1 MDLFV
6 DIETVPD
13 MAAPD
18 YADANMRI
26 EQGALTRQSDPDTYW
41 KVRKGALS
49 AVDGKVILITYQL
62 GEHGP
67 VRRLAEWESD
77 EKTILAEFYGVLSRF
92 QRFRGF
98 RIIGHN
104 LTRFD
109 LPFLYTRM
117 LHHNI
122 DGGREIYRRLVEGVV
137 VCDTLQMHLPLNG
150 YDISGLRHDTLMHAY
165 GLPVKETSGGDEI
178 RHYFDGEYEKILE
191 YSEREFRYAELFA
204 RMKKGGMVSAERLKD
219 AIGEMQER
227 RQRQQNEEGDSPKDV
242 GGRPSA

>member
-1 MDLFV
+1 MAPYRRAMDLFL
-6 DIETVPD
+6 DIETVPG
-13 MAAPD
+13 MAAPE
-18 YADANMRI
+18 YADADRRI
-26 EQGALTRQSDPDTYW
+26 EQGTLTRQSDPDTYW
-41 KVRKGALS
+41 KMRKGALN
-49 AVDGKVILITYQL
+49 AADGKVILIAYQL

-77 EKTILAEFYGVLSRF
+77 ERAILAEFYGVLSRF
-92 QRFRGF
+92 QRIRGF

-109 LPFLYTRM
+109 LPFLYARM

-122 DGGREIYRRLVEGVV
+122 DGEREIYRRLVEGVV

-150 YDISGLRHDTLMHAY
+150 YDIAGLRHDALMHAY

-204 RMKKGGMVSAERLKD
+204 RMKGGGMVSSERLKD
-219 AIGEMQER
+219 AIGEMQRR
-227 RQRQQNEEGDSPKDV
+227 RQQDEGERGRQD
-242 GGRPSA
+242 

>member
-26 EQGALTRQSDPDTYW
+26 EQGTLTRQSDPDTYW

-49 AVDGKVILITYQL
+49 AADGKVILITYQL

-77 EKTILAEFYGVLSRF
+77 ERTILAEFYGVLSRF

-150 YDISGLRHDTLMHAY
+150 YDIAGLRHDTLMHAY
-165 GLPVKETSGGDEI
+165 GLPAKETSGGDEI

-191 YSEREFRYAELFA
+191 YSEKEFRYAELFA
-204 RMKKGGMVSAERLKD
+204 RMREGGMVSAERLKD
-219 AIGEMQER
+219 AIGEMQGR
-227 RQRQQNEEGDSPKDV
+227 RQRQQNEEGGSPQD
-242 GGRPSA
+242 